1 MDSLPG
7 RPFVCQGHCVRSA
20 SAGKRNDRQYDHCHR
35 NDTVFCA
42 PGFGGGRQEQQSKGQ
57 DGLMLERNETKMFVR
72 SANRC
77 MHACMHIT
85 FLYRA
90 EQKTDGWIHSL
101 VPFFFSVRK
110 ETQGSCTMFDY

>member
-1 MDSLPG
+1 MI
-7 RPFVCQGHCVRSA
+7 
-20 SAGKRNDRQYDHCHR
+20 
-35 NDTVFCA
+35 
-42 PGFGGGRQEQQSKGQ
+42 
-57 DGLMLERNETKMFVR
+57 DGLVVHKLVPRFWEIQSLRHSYLLEPPPGIHSKTY
-72 SANRC
+72 AHTC